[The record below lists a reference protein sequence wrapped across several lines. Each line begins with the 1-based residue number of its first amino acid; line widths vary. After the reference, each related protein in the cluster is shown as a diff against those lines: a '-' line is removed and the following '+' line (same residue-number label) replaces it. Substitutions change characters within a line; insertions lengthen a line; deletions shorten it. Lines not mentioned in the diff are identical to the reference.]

1 MNEGTVRQLREFII
15 DVEIPDGKVLHGMIP
30 YDVTISKNKG
40 KIKVYAVSKEEAEQK
55 IQEFLSR

>member
-15 DVEIPDGKVLHGMIP
+15 DVEIPDGKILHGMIP